1 MPSTRL
7 IIAPGHCFSPSFF
20 AQMMGD
26 WVGGQSEYHFV
37 PYADFQLLRLPKDR
51 ALSKMKQ
58 GLAFLSDILP
68 TGYNVS
74 GRKQAPKYQTQARPS
89 DRICVAELCHSVHDP
104 SGQFINR
111 AAQPQ
116 A

>member
-1 MPSTRL
+1 
-7 IIAPGHCFSPSFF
+7 
-20 AQMMGD
+20 MMGD

-51 ALSKMKQ
+51 AVSKMKQ

-74 GRKQAPKYQTQARPS
+74 HHDHQGTAVSAKPIGSWRCVRPS
-89 DRICVAELCHSVHDP
+89 SVIRMVQ
-104 SGQFINR
+104 SQIWR
-111 AAQPQ
+111 S
-116 A
+116 